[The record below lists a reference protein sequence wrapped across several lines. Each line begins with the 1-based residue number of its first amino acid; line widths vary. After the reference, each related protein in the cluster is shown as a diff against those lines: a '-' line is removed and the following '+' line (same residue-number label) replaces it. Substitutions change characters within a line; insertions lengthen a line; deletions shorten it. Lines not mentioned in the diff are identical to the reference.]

1 MNFHSGKFQNVL
13 KLTKLCPKLCRNV
26 QNTITIS
33 ESKSNIAKDEFL
45 LNDVIINL

>member
-26 QNTITIS
+26 QNTIKFL
-33 ESKSNIAKDEFL
+33 ESKSAKDEFL